1 MFKYT
6 IQNID
11 HPFSDVLSRLT
22 FLSPE
27 FILLRETFFY
37 YKLRRRAPCNIRAS
51 DVRQRVAF
59 VARVFPVH
67 LTYALYNEY
76 RREFRG
82 EERQGLPR
90 P

>member
-11 HPFSDVLSRLT
+11 HPFSDVLSRLA

-27 FILLRETFFY
+27 FILLRKTFFY
-37 YKLRRRAPCNIRAS
+37 YKLRRSAPCNIGAS
-51 DVRQRVAF
+51 DVRQRAAF

-76 RREFRG
+76 RRELCREG
-82 EERQGLPR
+82 RQGLPG